1 MAKLDELGE
10 LGLVTYVGVMPHFRK
25 FPKDIE
31 MPSGGWPY
39 AFGHSLYLG
48 IELRAVDFDKRSFL

>member
-1 MAKLDELGE
+1 MAKLDG

-31 MPSGGWPY
+31 LPSGGWPY
-39 AFGHSLYLG
+39 AFGHSLYLE
-48 IELRAVDFDKRSFL
+48 IELRGA